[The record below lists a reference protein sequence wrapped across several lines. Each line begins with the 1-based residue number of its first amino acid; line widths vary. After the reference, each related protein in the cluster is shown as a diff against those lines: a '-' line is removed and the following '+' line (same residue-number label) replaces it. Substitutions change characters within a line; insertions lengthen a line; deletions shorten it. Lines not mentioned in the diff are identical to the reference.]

1 MLNEVAKILS
11 ALDIIPKRLFGVV
24 HRYVFFLSLA
34 MKRHDLRV
42 ASNLT
47 GLHESRF
54 SDLLNDPKTP
64 ELSRDLLN
72 RTVRRRLKRLK
83 RSNGKLVFIIDAT
96 ILGRKGRKVENVN
109 RYHTGSGL
117 AKGHKFVNCVVLDGE
132 TVVPLASIPVFTKKY
147 AREYKRSYRSEP
159 DIVVA
164 WVKSLRERNLFSPED
179 LRQSVF
185 LLDSGYDA
193 KKIQHAIKGIGADFV
208 MALKSSRI
216 INGKRVKELFRTTKR
231 WLSSKPIRLNVGSG
245 DKKAR
250 RSFSIRTAREASMK
264 GFGLVHV
271 VCSKAIGRKGKPQ
284 KFLASSDLEMSGR
297 DIVCW
302 YARRWRIETWHREMK
317 QNFGFI
323 DCRAA
328 RFTAIESHV
337 NFSLVAYL
345 VQKETGREQ
354 MRIEQFVRLKELRE
368 IKIEL
373 TKFGSGPKLRTR
385 VDAPLQE
392 VAA

>member
-1 MLNEVAKILS
+1 MLNEVAEMLS
-11 ALDIIPKRLFGVV
+11 ALNVIPKRLFGVV
-24 HRYVFFLSLA
+24 HRYIFFLGLV
-34 MKRHDLRV
+34 MKRHDFRV
-42 ASNLT
+42 ASNLM

-54 SDLLNDPKTP
+54 SSLLNDPHTP

-72 RTVRRRLKRLK
+72 RVVRRRLKRIK
-83 RSNGKLVFIIDAT
+83 RINGRLVFIIDAT
-96 ILGRKGRKVENVN
+96 ILGRRGKKVENVR

-117 AKGHKFVNCVVLDGE
+117 SKGHKFVNFVVLDGDM
-132 TVVPLASIPVFTKKY
+132 VVPLASIPVLTKKY
-147 AREYKRSYRSEP
+147 ARETNLKYRSEP
-159 DIVVA
+159 DIVVE
-164 WVKSLRERNLFSPED
+164 WVELLREKGPFSAED

-193 KKIQHAIKGIGADFV
+193 KKIQHVIKGIGADFV

-216 INGKRVKELFRTTKR
+216 INGKQVKELFRATRR
-231 WLSSKPIRLNVGSG
+231 WLAWESIRLHVGSG
-245 DKKAR
+245 NKKSR
-250 RSFSIRTAREASMK
+250 RTYSIRTAREANMK

-284 KFLASSDLEMSGR
+284 KFLATSDLEMTGR
-297 DIVCW
+297 QIVQW
-302 YARRWRIETWHREMK
+302 YTLRWRIETWHREMK

-345 VQKETGREQ
+345 AQKETGREQ
-354 MRIEQFVRLKELRE
+354 MRIEQFVRQKELQE
-368 IKIEL
+368 IRIEL
-373 TKFGSGPKLRTR
+373 TRFGSGPRLKTR
-385 VDAPLQE
+385 VDAALQAI
-392 VAA
+392 AA